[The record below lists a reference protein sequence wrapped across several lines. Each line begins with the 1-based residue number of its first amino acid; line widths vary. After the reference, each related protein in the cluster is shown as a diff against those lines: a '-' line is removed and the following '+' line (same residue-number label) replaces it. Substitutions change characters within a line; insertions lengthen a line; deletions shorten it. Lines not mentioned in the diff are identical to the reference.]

1 MKYSP
6 STNGFYTEASH
17 GKNIPRDCIEIEN
30 DLYYELVKGKQGH
43 KIKMVGGLP
52 ALVCMTDQLT
62 IKKKNLECELSQ
74 HLNYI
79 ATTFGY
85 DDANSIAKYLGYD
98 NCYRQE
104 CEEIG
109 RFIAQS
115 WNIFYSMEDENFD
128 SLTFDELKSKLPTIT
143 IGNS

>member
-17 GKNIPRDCIEIEN
+17 GKNIPHDCIEIEN

-43 KIKMVGGLP
+43 KIKMVGDLP
-52 ALVCMTDQLT
+52 ALVCTTDQLT
-62 IKKKNLECELSQ
+62 IKKKNLEYELSH

-85 DDANSIAKYLGYD
+85 DDVNSIAA
-98 NCYRQE
+98 
-104 CEEIG
+104 
-109 RFIAQS
+109 FI
-115 WNIFYSMEDENFD
+115 
-128 SLTFDELKSKLPTIT
+128 SLALRSV
-143 IGNS
+143 N